1 MTRGYM
7 AFVYIMASDAF
18 GTLYVGATSDLVK
31 RAWEHREH
39 VVDGFTK
46 RYACTLLVYY
56 EVHESMG
63 AAILREKQ
71 IKKWERNWKIRLIM
85 QENPHWTDLYD
96 SIL

>member
-1 MTRGYM
+1 M

-18 GTLYVGATSDLVK
+18 GTLYVGVTSDLVK
-31 RAWEHREH
+31 RAWEHKEH

-46 RYACTLLVYY
+46 RYACTLLIYY
-56 EVHESMG
+56 EVHDSME

-85 QENPHWTDLYD
+85 QENPHWTDLYA